1 MLTFAV
7 AGYPPIAFMFR
18 GLAHACLTQG
28 MYPTP
33 SGFFQTDWRMKSESS
48 SSLPPLRI
56 IGLRSWY
63 SVSKRQDSSF
73 PSEVSLI
80 LSQASQKGSVI
91 GVMTPSSPLP
101 SGNFHSV
108 AVSPDSRPFGTMS
121 YRLLALARIS
131 APLTMFSGFQI
142 PSPSSG
148 MNSINRMERS
158 LSRANSMSSRISS
171 SL

>member
-63 SVSKRQDSSF
+63 SLSKRQGSSL

-80 LSQASQKGSVI
+80 LSQASQKRSFI
-91 GVMTPSSPLP
+91 GVISPTSTLP

-108 AVSPDSRPFGTMS
+108 SVAPDSLPFDTRS
-121 YRLLALARIS
+121 YRLLTLA
-131 APLTMFSGFQI
+131 
-142 PSPSSG
+142 
-148 MNSINRMERS
+148 
-158 LSRANSMSSRISS
+158 
-171 SL
+171 